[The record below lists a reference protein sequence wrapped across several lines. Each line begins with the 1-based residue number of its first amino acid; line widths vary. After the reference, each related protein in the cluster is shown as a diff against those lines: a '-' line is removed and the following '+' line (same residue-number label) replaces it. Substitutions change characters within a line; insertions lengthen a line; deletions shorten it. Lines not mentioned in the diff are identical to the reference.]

1 MSTLQ
6 ADQFVAP
13 KGNHGPVRLLVA
25 RDFARRLLK
34 LTKLYTDCVRDTP
47 SLVTESGL
55 ANSMEV
61 LSASAQASQR
71 LILGDPTMAYWV
83 DVAFRLFRSP
93 ASALEEKGQPLAH
106 LRDLGRFA
114 LATALHE
121 RKQFR
126 ADVRLDAEGRLHLPG
141 LNVYVEFGP
150 DCAFSLVSCN
160 VSKNSLHIT
169 KNSEINVSIG
179 LESIMSWS
187 TLSCGSSAV
196 DANQIGR
203 LPMIGGFLTASNID
217 PNLRLHRRVNYE
229 FEDLDGGSTARWVE
243 SLNKIWDLIEQYDS
257 ELAEEMR
264 LALRVIVPVKSPS
277 REEHLS
283 ATFRE
288 LHGAMYC
295 SWTPDLGTFAGA
307 LVHEFHHLKLN
318 LILDEV
324 DIFENPK
331 YYQLFYSPWRV
342 DPRPLSG
349 ILHGAYS
356 FLGIARFLDK
366 IAQCCP
372 PEIQHSRLQD
382 EVWHAISQV
391 KTALATLHEHA
402 SLTSFGQKFLAAMA
416 SEASHLLQTLVRST
430 YSPRADLAGRLAAH
444 RQKWE
449 TLHKPWSSQADTQ
462 SSSDRVQLPTA
473 QGWSSSNANKEVN
486 DSLAEVEELLGDLP
500 ADQAADTD
508 RDTIELDWTID
519 RITYL
524 KTFDSDRFAS
534 LQEALSRS
542 TRGTDCRLTFL
553 QADLLYV
560 NGFFERAVNLY
571 LECLRSRPFWVICWL
586 HLGFS
591 LRQIGHE
598 DASNMILLH
607 TDRSMTLFADST
619 IRPGSASE
627 LSELFNDK
635 VESHEFRL

>member
-1 MSTLQ
+1 
-6 ADQFVAP
+6 
-13 KGNHGPVRLLVA
+13 
-25 RDFARRLLK
+25 
-34 LTKLYTDCVRDTP
+34 
-47 SLVTESGL
+47 
-55 ANSMEV
+55 MEV

-71 LILGDPTMAYWV
+71 LILGDPTMAYWE
-83 DVAFRLFRSP
+83 DVASRLFRSP
-93 ASALEEKGQPLAH
+93 TREADGKGQPLAH

-126 ADVRLDAEGRLHLPG
+126 TDLRLDAEGRLHLPG
-141 LNVYVEFGP
+141 LSAYLQFGP
-150 DCAFSLVSCN
+150 DCAFSLVSCS
-160 VSKNSLHIT
+160 VSESSLHIA
-169 KNSEINVSIG
+169 KDGEINVSIG
-179 LESIMSWS
+179 LESV
-187 TLSCGSSAV
+187 LSGFVLSSGSAASGRAT
-196 DANQIGR
+196 IGR
-203 LPMIGGFLTASNID
+203 LPVIGGFLTASNID

-229 FEDLDGGSTARWVE
+229 FEDLDGDSTVRWVE
-243 SLNKIWDLIEQYDS
+243 SLNKIWDLIEKYDS
-257 ELAEEMR
+257 PLAEEMR
-264 LALRVIVPVKSPS
+264 VALRVIVPVKSPS

-324 DIFENPK
+324 DIFESPR

-382 EVWHAISQV
+382 EVWHATSQV
-391 KTALATLHEHA
+391 ETALATLHQHA

-416 SEASHLLQTLVRST
+416 SEASHLLQSLVSSN
-430 YSPRADLAGRLAAH
+430 YSPRADLVGRLAAH

-449 TLHKPWSSQADTQ
+449 ALHKPWSSQADTQ
-462 SSSDRVQLPTA
+462 SSSDGVQLPTA
-473 QGWSSSNANKEVN
+473 QGWSASNANKEVN
-486 DSLAEVEELLGDLP
+486 DPLAEVEKLLGDLP

-519 RITYL
+519 RMTYL
-524 KTFDSDRFAS
+524 KTFDADRFAS
-534 LQEALSRS
+534 LQEALSPS
-542 TRGTDCRLTFL
+542 TRGTDCRLTLL

-560 NGFFERAVNLY
+560 NGFFERAVNVY
-571 LECLRSRPFWVICWL
+571 LECLHNRPFWLICWL

-591 LRQIGHE
+591 LRQIGYE

-607 TDRSMTLFADST
+607 TDRSMALFADST
-619 IRPGSASE
+619 IRPGSVSG